1 MKLLQKH
8 MLKTVSKF
16 TKSCALAASFF
27 FVANSGAQTKVID
40 QIVAQVG
47 DEIILLS
54 DIQNARLEMI
64 QGNQSLTGYTDC
76 QILEELMF
84 EKLLIT
90 QAEIDSVDI
99 PDDMVNNEMENRI
112 RYISQQIGSIEE
124 LEKFYGKSVAQIKG
138 EFFGLIKKRMM
149 AERMREIITENVV
162 ITPNEVKAFYNGIPK
177 DSLPYINSKI
187 SVAQIVYY
195 PQITEDDKERAKAL
209 LETRR
214 KQILAGEREF
224 TGVAT
229 LESKDPGSRLNGGDL
244 GWNSRGTMVTEF
256 EAELF
261 KLEPNGISPVFETQ
275 FGYHIIQMLER
286 KGDNYHVRHILFKP
300 EISDKALMKAA
311 NSIDSLY
318 KQIKKG
324 TITFE
329 DAAMRFSEDE
339 NTKQNGG
346 KVVNPYSGDYY
357 WDIQNINEIDPQMST
372 IIKNM
377 KVGDFSSPSLYEN
390 MMEQKQGIRM
400 VKLLDRTKPHV
411 ANLKDDYQLIM
422 MAALNEKKQKVI
434 DEWVK
439 AKIGGVFIRIFDQA
453 FTTKCTFEYPWV
465 KVG

>member
-1 MKLLQKH
+1 
-8 MLKTVSKF
+8 MLKIVSKF
-16 TKSCALAASFF
+16 TKTFVLAGSFLLISNAS
-27 FVANSGAQTKVID
+27 GQTKVID

-54 DIQNARLEMI
+54 DIQNARLELI
-64 QGNQSLTGYTDC
+64 QGNQTLTGYTDC
-76 QILEELMF
+76 EILEELMF

-112 RYISQQIGSIEE
+112 RYISQQIGSVEE

-162 ITPNEVKAFYNGIPK
+162 ITPNEVKTFYNGIPK

-195 PQITEDDKERAKAL
+195 PQITEEDKERAKAL

-229 LESKDPGSRLNGGDL
+229 LESKDPGSRLDGGNL

-261 KLEPNGISPVFETQ
+261 KLEPNEISPVFETQ
-275 FGYHIIQMLER
+275 FGYHIIQMIER

-300 EISDKALMKAA
+300 EVSDKALMKAA
-311 NSIDSLY
+311 NSIDSLH

-329 DAAMRFSEDE
+329 DAAMQFSQDE
-339 NTKQNGG
+339 NTKQSGG
-346 KVVNPYSGDYY
+346 RVVNPYSGDYY

-377 KVGDFSSPSLYEN
+377 KVGDFSSPSLYDN

-439 AKIGGVFIRIFDQA
+439 SKIEGVFIRIFDQA
-453 FTTKCTFEYPWV
+453 FITKCKFQYPWV